1 MSTCTNLKTL
11 TEDIKNNKEK
21 YNELAKTVYKC
32 DFSRF
37 SYGQNI
43 GNEYFPKI
51 LVDALNNTSLKD
63 KVGCISLYK
72 SPYCENTSF
81 NLYINPTLLTD
92 VNGGNYTIW
101 YDQCPKDNIYLNEE
115 KMDEW
120 RIDNNWSITKHYR

>member
-1 MSTCTNLKTL
+1 MLSCTNLNTL
-11 TEDIKNNKEK
+11 TEDIRNNKEK
-21 YNELAKTVYKC
+21 YNELAETVYKC

-37 SYGQNI
+37 SYRQNI

-51 LVDALNNTSLKD
+51 LVDAINQTNLKD
-63 KVGCISLYK
+63 KVECIGLYK

-81 NLYINPTLLTD
+81 NLYL
-92 VNGGNYTIW
+92 NGGEYQIW
-101 YDQCPKDNIYLNEE
+101 YDPCPKDNTYKNEE